1 MNFLGLL
8 RSGVVCE
15 TIIIQDVCLQ
25 LVVVSMSNEY
35 MLIEGLDVKVGVLV
49 NTQGEHGLQVKTLN
63 QHVVL
68 ENLQR
73 KRKYTHLSAPVNH
86 KFTFADIN
94 LGPHSF
100 LFQAKVLQLSKL
112 T

>member
-35 MLIEGLDVKVGVLV
+35 MLIEGLDVKVGVPVV
-49 NTQGEHGLQVKTLN
+49 NSQGEFGLQVKTLN
-63 QHVVL
+63 QLVVL
-68 ENLQR
+68 ENL
-73 KRKYTHLSAPVNH
+73 
-86 KFTFADIN
+86 
-94 LGPHSF
+94 
-100 LFQAKVLQLSKL
+100 
-112 T
+112 